1 MKYLLDNFT
10 GKKANPATT
19 IDIKSKG
26 SSLVFSFIAEES
38 SLFSYSKKNNDDL
51 WKGSVVEVFLD
62 LGDKDF
68 YYEFEVAPN
77 GAMFVAKKYPDHLE
91 FIKNDFF
98 KSTTSVEGNTYKVE
112 MEIDLSKLR
121 ITNYIKYNCF
131 RIENERSKEKSDN
144 LEALSPTLCE
154 TFHVRDK
161 FINLN

>member
-10 GKKANPATT
+10 GKTASPKTT

-26 SSLVFSFIAEES
+26 SCLVFSFVAEES

-77 GAMFVAKKYPDHLE
+77 GATFIAKKYVDHLE

-98 KSTTSVEGNTYKVE
+98 KSSTSNEGRTYKVE
-112 MEIDLSKLR
+112 MEIDLSKLK
-121 ITNYIKYNCF
+121 ITNNIKYNCF
-131 RIENERSKEKSDN
+131 RIENECPKEKSDN
-144 LEALSPTLCE
+144 LAALSPTLCD

-161 FINLN
+161 FINL